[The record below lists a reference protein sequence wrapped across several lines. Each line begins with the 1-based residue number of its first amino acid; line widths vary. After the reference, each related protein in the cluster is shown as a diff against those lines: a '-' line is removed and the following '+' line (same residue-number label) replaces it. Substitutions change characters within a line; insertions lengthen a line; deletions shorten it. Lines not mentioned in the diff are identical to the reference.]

1 MPTIGF
7 EFSKY
12 EFLKYDIKDYYK
24 IFDFNG
30 LKISRS
36 SNFYLVKDKS
46 LIIFVF
52 SLYDQEIEED
62 YIDNVRENIAKKNAI
77 IYLVGHKMD
86 FLIQTNNNFEEF
98 VKKIR
103 NKIKSLINQNK
114 ISKYFEVDAKSGEGI
129 EILKKNIEFA
139 LVKKMF
145 N

>member
-86 FLIQTNNNFEEF
+86 FLIQRNNNLEEF
-98 VKKIR
+98 VKKLE
-103 NKIKSLINQNK
+103 IK
-114 ISKYFEVDAKSGEGI
+114 
-129 EILKKNIEFA
+129 LK
-139 LVKKMF
+139 V
-145 N
+145 